1 MSGNSSQRE
10 RNNSFDLIKENQEEI
25 GGSELN
31 LQSATVPM
39 DPDQIY
45 DRMGIKIDPDQFV
58 QVHSFDRYH
67 AILELVHPKI
77 KEHYNEKRYQVLIF
91 DVNY

>member
-1 MSGNSSQRE
+1 
-10 RNNSFDLIKENQEEI
+10 
-25 GGSELN
+25 
-31 LQSATVPM
+31 M